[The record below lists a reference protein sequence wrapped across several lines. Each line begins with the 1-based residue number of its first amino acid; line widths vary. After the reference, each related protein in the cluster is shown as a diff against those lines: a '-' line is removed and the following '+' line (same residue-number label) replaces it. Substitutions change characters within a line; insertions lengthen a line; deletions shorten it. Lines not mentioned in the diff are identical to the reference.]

1 MLGYTN
7 SATTTAATKYD
18 RQLFFNNAGNVV
30 FGTQPNAG
38 IAAAVS
44 PLSYTDG
51 LWHLAV
57 GTQSAAGM
65 VLYVDGVS
73 VATNTATTG
82 RAFTGFWRIGQG
94 NLNGWAPN
102 QPTSNQ
108 FLGTL
113 DEVAVYPT
121 ALTAAN
127 IASMWTASGR

>member
-7 SATTTAATKYD
+7 SATATTATATKYE

-30 FGTQPNAG
+30 FGTQ
-38 IAAAVS
+38 
-44 PLSYTDG
+44 
-51 LWHLAV
+51 
-57 GTQSAAGM
+57 SAARM
-65 VLYVDGVS
+65 VPYVDGVS

-82 RAFTGFWRIGQG
+82 RVYTGFWRIGQG

-127 IASMWTASGR
+127 VASMWTASGR